1 MYGHAGYIDDVRPDG
16 ARKETRMDIQH
27 YFDLLREIRD
37 TSMATVAR
45 DGTPRIRIIDTM
57 FTKDHKLYFLT
68 ARGKDFYR
76 ELMRTGQVAVTGLNE
91 RWETVRLQG
100 KVRNIGH
107 EYLDEIFEKNPSMNS
122 VYPGDSREILEVF
135 CLYEGQGEYFCL
147 ADHPIVRKSFCF
159 GNVRLQQKGFIIGSD
174 CIGCGTCVSVCP
186 QGAVVEGSPFQ
197 IRQENCLHCGRCFE
211 NCPVQAIA
219 HADGGIR

>member
-1 MYGHAGYIDDVRPDG
+1 MEV
-16 ARKETRMDIQH
+16 QH

-37 TSMATVAR
+37 TAMATVAE

-57 FTKDHKLYFLT
+57 LVKDEKLYFLT
-68 ARGKDFYR
+68 ARGKEFYR
-76 ELMRTGQVAVTGLNE
+76 ELMQTGQVAVTGLNA

-107 EYLDEIFEKNPSMNS
+107 EYLDEIFDKNPSMNS

-147 ADHPIVRKSFCF
+147 ADHPIVRKPFSF
-159 GNVRLQQKGFIIGSD
+159 GSASQKQGGYRIGTN

-186 QGAVVEGSPFQ
+186 QEAIDEGIPFR
-197 IRQENCLHCGRCFE
+197 IRRENCLHCGRCFE
-211 NCPVQAIA
+211 NCPVQAVF
-219 HADGGIR
+219 HAGDGQENFNS

>member
-1 MYGHAGYIDDVRPDG
+1 
-16 ARKETRMDIQH
+16 MDIQH

-37 TSMATVAR
+37 TAMATVAE

-57 FTKDHKLYFLT
+57 LTKDEKLYFLT

-107 EYLDEIFEKNPSMNS
+107 ECLDEIFEKNPSMNS
-122 VYPGDSREILEVF
+122 VYPDDSREILEVF

-147 ADHPIVRKSFCF
+147 AGHPIVRKSFCF
-159 GNVRLQQKGFIIGSD
+159 GNVPLQSRGYRIGTD
-174 CIGCGTCVSVCP
+174 CIGCGTCMSVCP
-186 QGAVVEGSPFQ
+186 QGAVE
-197 IRQENCLHCGRCFE
+197 E
-211 NCPVQAIA
+211 
-219 HADGGIR
+219 GIRSEYVRRTACTAEDVLRTARYRQSFMPESSGNAAMPKEYKCCRNV

>member
-1 MYGHAGYIDDVRPDG
+1 MSV
-16 ARKETRMDIQH
+16 QH

-37 TSMATVAR
+37 TSMATVAE
-45 DGTPRIRIIDTM
+45 DGTPRVRIIDTM
-57 FTKDHKLYFLT
+57 LTRDEKLYFLT

-107 EYLDEIFEKNPSMNS
+107 EYLDEIFETNPSMNS
-122 VYPGDSREILEVF
+122 VYPDDSREILEVF
-135 CLYEGQGEYFCL
+135 CLYEGQGEDFCL
-147 ADHPIVRKSFCF
+147 ADHPIVRRSFSF
-159 GNVRLQQKGFIIGSD
+159 GNALPPKKGYSIGEE

-186 QGAVVEGSPFQ
+186 QGAVDEGEPFR
-197 IRQENCLHCGRCFE
+197 IRPENCLHCGRCFE
-211 NCPVQAIA
+211 NCPVQAVVKI
-219 HADGGIR
+219 GEKL

>member
-1 MYGHAGYIDDVRPDG
+1 MEV
-16 ARKETRMDIQH
+16 QH

-37 TSMATVAR
+37 TAMATVAE

-57 FTKDHKLYFLT
+57 LVKDEKLYFLT
-68 ARGKDFYR
+68 ARGKEFYR
-76 ELMRTGQVAVTGLNE
+76 ELMQTGQVAVTGLNA
-91 RWETVRLQG
+91 RWETVRLEG
-100 KVRNIGH
+100 KVKNIGH
-107 EYLDEIFEKNPSMNS
+107 EYLNEIFDKNPSMNS

-159 GNVRLQQKGFIIGSD
+159 GSSSRTQRGYRIGTT

-186 QGAVVEGSPFQ
+186 QEAIDEGSPFR

-211 NCPVQAIA
+211 KCPVKAVF
-219 HADGGIR
+219 HAGDGLENLNS

>member
-1 MYGHAGYIDDVRPDG
+1 MEV
-16 ARKETRMDIQH
+16 QH

-37 TSMATVAR
+37 TAMATVAE

-57 FTKDHKLYFLT
+57 LVKDEKLYFLT
-68 ARGKDFYR
+68 ARGKEFYR
-76 ELMRTGQVAVTGLNE
+76 ELMQTGQVAVTGLNA
-91 RWETVRLQG
+91 RWETVRLEG
-100 KVRNIGH
+100 KVKNIGH
-107 EYLDEIFEKNPSMNS
+107 EYLNEIFDKNPSMNS

-159 GNVRLQQKGFIIGSD
+159 GSCSQTQRGYRIGTT

-186 QGAVVEGSPFQ
+186 QEAIDEGSPFR

-211 NCPVQAIA
+211 KCPVKAVF
-219 HADGGIR
+219 HAGDGLENLNS

>member
-1 MYGHAGYIDDVRPDG
+1 MEV
-16 ARKETRMDIQH
+16 QH

-37 TSMATVAR
+37 TAMATVAE

-57 FTKDHKLYFLT
+57 LVKDEKLYFLT
-68 ARGKDFYR
+68 ARGKEFYR
-76 ELMRTGQVAVTGLNE
+76 ELMQTGQVAVTGLNA

-107 EYLDEIFEKNPSMNS
+107 ECLDEIFDKNPSMNS

-159 GNVRLQQKGFIIGSD
+159 GSSSQTQWGYRIGTT

-186 QGAVVEGSPFQ
+186 QEAIDEGSPFR

-211 NCPVQAIA
+211 KCPVNAVF
-219 HADGGIR
+219 HAGDGLENLNS

>member
-1 MYGHAGYIDDVRPDG
+1 MGV
-16 ARKETRMDIQH
+16 QH

-37 TSMATVAR
+37 TAMATVAE

-57 FTKDHKLYFLT
+57 LVKDEKLYFLT
-68 ARGKDFYR
+68 ARGKEFYR
-76 ELMRTGQVAVTGLNE
+76 ELMQTGQVAVTGLNA
-91 RWETVRLQG
+91 RWETVRLEG
-100 KVRNIGH
+100 KVKNIGH
-107 EYLDEIFEKNPSMNS
+107 EYLNEIFDKNPSMNS

-159 GNVRLQQKGFIIGSD
+159 GSSSQTQRGYRIGTT

-186 QGAVVEGSPFQ
+186 QEAIDEGIPFR
-197 IRQENCLHCGRCFE
+197 IRQESCLHCGRCFE
-211 NCPVQAIA
+211 NCPVQAVF
-219 HADGGIR
+219 HAGDGQENLNS

>member
-1 MYGHAGYIDDVRPDG
+1 MEV
-16 ARKETRMDIQH
+16 QH

-37 TSMATVAR
+37 TAMATVAE

-57 FTKDHKLYFLT
+57 LVKDEKLYFLT
-68 ARGKDFYR
+68 ARGKEFYR
-76 ELMRTGQVAVTGLNE
+76 ELMQTGQVAVTGLNA
-91 RWETVRLQG
+91 RWETVRLEG
-100 KVRNIGH
+100 KVKNIGH
-107 EYLDEIFEKNPSMNS
+107 EYLNEIFDKNPSMNS

-147 ADHPIVRKSFCF
+147 ADHSSQTQR
-159 GNVRLQQKGFIIGSD
+159 GYRIGTT

-186 QGAVVEGSPFQ
+186 QEAIDEGSPFR

-211 NCPVQAIA
+211 KCPVKAVF
-219 HADGGIR
+219 HAGDGLENLNS